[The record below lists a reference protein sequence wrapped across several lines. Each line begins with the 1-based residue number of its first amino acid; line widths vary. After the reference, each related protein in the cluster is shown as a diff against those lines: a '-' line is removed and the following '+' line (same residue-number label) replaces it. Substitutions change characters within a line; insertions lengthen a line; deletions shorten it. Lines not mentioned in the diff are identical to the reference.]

1 MSDFIFGTLA
11 TDALRRQHVDKLRSG
26 ITHLQQRSPRHPL
39 PGQTIQLHLTSG
51 PLLPGSRAWVYW
63 TTDGSDPIGV
73 QGVAFNGRALEMQ
86 FSQEEWDTVSWGYL
100 RHFTVELPAQ
110 PDDTLVRYRLS
121 CYSPAQGEIF
131 ADNGAYYAFYV
142 ETAGP
147 PAWTQ
152 SAVIYQVFP
161 DRFFPGSHQ
170 SWQRPASLGGF
181 FGGTL
186 RGILD
191 KLDYISELGC
201 NTIWLNPIFPSPSHH
216 GYDATD
222 LFSVEPR
229 LGTLPDFTALLA
241 AAHQSG
247 IRILLDFVPN
257 HWSHLHP
264 TFQNAI
270 ADANSPYHNWYTFR
284 HWPDEYETFF
294 GVKSLPQINLRNPAA
309 RQHML
314 EAAKYWLD
322 LGLDGY
328 RLDYAIGPAPDFWA
342 DFRRVTRAANPQS
355 WTFGEVVDPPDVQIA
370 FEGQLDGCLDFVL
383 LEGLRKALAYGSWDG
398 VEFGRFLE
406 RHTAYFPV
414 DFSRPSFLDNH
425 DMNRFLWAAQGDK
438 RRLRLAALCQFTLP
452 GQPVIYYGTEVG
464 LSQQR
469 DVRQGERGVPEESRL
484 PMLWGEEQDLA
495 LLEFYRSLI
504 SLRHSQLPL
513 QIGSLQIIQAQ
524 PGLLVYARHHD
535 NDRIG
540 VALNLT
546 AESAQ
551 VNLQLPVRRTLLTS
565 EDGVTMTT
573 SDNQPWTILPPL
585 SGVVWQI

>member
-51 PLLPGSRAWVYW
+51 PLLPGSRAWAYW

-73 QGVAFNGRALEMQ
+73 QGVAFNGHALEMQ
-86 FSQEEWDTVSWGYL
+86 LSQEEWDTVLWGYI
-100 RHFTVELPAQ
+100 RHFTVELPGQ
-110 PDDTLVRYRLS
+110 RDDTLVRYRLS

-161 DRFFPGSHQ
+161 DRFSPGSHQ

-186 RGILD
+186 SAILD

-222 LFSVEPR
+222 LFTVEPR
-229 LGTLPDFTALLA
+229 LGTLQDFTALLA

-309 RQHML
+309 RQHLL

-322 LGLDGY
+322 LGVDGY

-383 LEGLRKALAYGSWDG
+383 LEGLRRALAYGSWDG

-406 RHTAYFPV
+406 RHTAFFPA

-484 PMLWGEEQDLA
+484 PMLWGQEQDLA

-504 SLRHSQLPL
+504 ALRQNQLPL
-513 QIGSLQIIQAQ
+513 QIGSLQIIQSQ
-524 PGLLVYARHHD
+524 PGLLVYARQHD

-565 EDGVTMTT
+565 EDGVTITA
-573 SDNQPWTILPPL
+573 SDNQPRAILPPL